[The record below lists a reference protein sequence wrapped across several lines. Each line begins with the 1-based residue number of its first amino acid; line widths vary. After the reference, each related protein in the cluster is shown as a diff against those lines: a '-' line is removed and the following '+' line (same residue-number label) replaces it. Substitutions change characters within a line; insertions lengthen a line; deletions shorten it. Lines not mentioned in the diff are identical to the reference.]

1 MKLYPTCY
9 QCLRKLASQA
19 VLMATEDKLV
29 REKAQEGSLKVLEDE
44 FSYDKVSIVVATK
57 MHNTIK
63 EITKNP
69 DPYRKMKDVELVTA
83 RELYSELKEQFAD
96 DFKDLLKLSALGN
109 TLDFFRSPE
118 EVRKDMNAPGRIQ
131 FAIDDS
137 ERFKTLLGRAQ
148 KVLYLADNTGEV
160 FFDLPLLTW
169 MRRYTNV
176 LYVVKESPV
185 QNDITIEEIKRAG
198 LEDEIDAVI
207 TTGTATPGIDF
218 AQASDRFIYD
228 FYTANLIFAK
238 GMGYWESLS
247 ELPAEGRV
255 FHCLMAKC
263 DPVADSLKVPLNSFV
278 AMLR

>member
-1 MKLYPTCY
+1 LKLYPNCY
-9 QCLRKLASQA
+9 QCLRKLASHA
-19 VLMATEDKLV
+19 VLMATDDKLV

-57 MHNTIK
+57 IHNTIK

-69 DPYRKMKDVELVTA
+69 DPYRKMKDVELTTA
-83 RELYSELKEQFAD
+83 RELYSELREQFAD
-96 DFKDLLKLSALGN
+96 NFKDLLKLSALGN

-118 EVRKDMNAPGRIQ
+118 EVRKDMNSHTHIE
-131 FAIDDS
+131 FTIDDS
-137 ERFKTLLGRAQ
+137 DRFETLFHNAQ

-198 LEDEIDAVI
+198 LEDEIGSMI

-218 AQASDRFIYD
+218 AQASDRFIYE

-263 DPVADSLKVPLNSFV
+263 HPVADSLRVPLNSFV